1 MAQAVAVGA
10 LLVEGRARRSGMVLL
25 PPAAGCRGWGLGSA
39 TGVVDWGVTGVAGSV
54 VGSFDSKQGWTWV
67 GGPLGPL
74 WRGRW
79 GHVRCLPCGH
89 FGRPHLLEAPVEVG
103 VGHGEEVP
111 LKVLVMAARHQLFE
125 EMLGGVRVVAV
136 RDEAPEGADEGV
148 DALPRGVGGGDGSRR
163 RLSSGSPLAG
173 TAP

>member
-1 MAQAVAVGA
+1 MDLGRGA
-10 LLVEGRARRSGMVLL
+10 PLDFVEGAV
-25 PPAAGCRGWGLGSA
+25 
-39 TGVVDWGVTGVAGSV
+39 
-54 VGSFDSKQGWTWV
+54 
-67 GGPLGPL
+67 
-74 WRGRW
+74 

-148 DALPRGVGGGDGSRR
+148 DALPRELEAAMEIEGGFQVGHPWLELLLDGSAVVVV
-163 RLSSGSPLAG
+163 GEGVP
-173 TAP
+173 